1 MISNLTSNQKLFIGF
16 LIPLTLV
23 LVNSLMAYFQIQRY
37 HQMMVYEIVS
47 LQESDSIKDDLGKM
61 LETSDKMAS
70 TAKVSILLVSMVTIV
85 MTVLVVFFVM
95 KSIQVK
101 DGG

>member
-23 LVNSLMAYFQIQRY
+23 LVNSLMAYSQIQRY
-37 HQMMVYEIVS
+37 HQMMAYEIVS
-47 LQESDSIKDDLGKM
+47 LQESDSIKDNLGKL
-61 LETSDKMAS
+61 LETSDNIAS
-70 TAKVSILLVSMVTIV
+70 TAKVSILLVCTVSIFI
-85 MTVLVVFFVM
+85 TVLVVLLMVR
-95 KSIQVK
+95 SIKVK

>member
-23 LVNSLMAYFQIQRY
+23 LINSLMAYFQIQRY
-37 HQMMVYEIVS
+37 HQMMAYEIVS
-47 LQESDSIKDDLGKM
+47 LQESDSIKDDFGKI
-61 LETSDKMAS
+61 LETSDIIATNAKMS
-70 TAKVSILLVSMVTIV
+70 ILVVSIVSIV
-85 MTVLVVFFVM
+85 MTVLVVFFVV

>member
-16 LIPLTLV
+16 LIPFTLV

-37 HQMMVYEIVS
+37 HQMMAYEIVS
-47 LQESDSIKDDLGKM
+47 LQESDSIKDDFGKV
-61 LETSDKMAS
+61 LETSDKIA
-70 TAKVSILLVSMVTIV
+70 TNAKVSILVVSIV
-85 MTVLVVFFVM
+85 GIMMTVLVVFFVV

>member
-1 MISNLTSNQKLFIGF
+1 MISNLTFNQRLFIGF

-23 LVNSLMAYFQIQRY
+23 LVNSLMAFFQIQRY
-37 HQMMVYEIVS
+37 HQMMAYEIVS

-70 TAKVSILLVSMVTIV
+70 TAKISILLVCTVSIV
-85 MTVLVVFFVM
+85 LTVLVVFLVV
-95 KSIQVK
+95 KSIQAK
-101 DGG
+101 GGG